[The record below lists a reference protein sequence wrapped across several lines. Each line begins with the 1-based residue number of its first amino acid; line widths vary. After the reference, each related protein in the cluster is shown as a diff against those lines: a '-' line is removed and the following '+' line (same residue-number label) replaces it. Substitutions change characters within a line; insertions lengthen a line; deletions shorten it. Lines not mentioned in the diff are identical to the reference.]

1 MLQAKRAQPQ
11 DMGYVMNSGA
21 FERITIVSV
30 TGLPDAS
37 GAALSLAWC
46 QHQMPGTRALLCS
59 PQAPED
65 LPASIEWRAIQP
77 MNYHE
82 YSWFML
88 FALWR
93 VVETEF
99 ALIVQDDGWVLSI
112 DNWQDAFLDYD
123 YIGAPIHL
131 AHVQTPEGARWVR
144 GFQWCNDFDRPGYT
158 ITPVLNG
165 GFSLRS
171 QRLMRALV
179 EHPDVRV
186 SIPPPDLVEGD
197 PLRMHWHN
205 DVLLEDVQLSGLLR
219 PALEIKG
226 LRFAPLDVAG
236 RFAIEHAGAVHH
248 GMDALSIFG
257 HHSKLRH
264 LVSVAPPTIRYT
276 ISHTQAGELY
286 GELDLVEMFVRRGY
300 RVEFAD

>member
-1 MLQAKRAQPQ
+1 MS
-11 DMGYVMNSGA
+11 SGA

-30 TGLPDAS
+30 SGLSDAS
-37 GAALSLAWC
+37 GAALSLTWC
-46 QHQMPGTRALLCS
+46 QQQMPGARALLCS
-59 PQAPED
+59 PQAPRN
-65 LPASIEWRAIQP
+65 LPASVDWQAIQA

-93 VVETEF
+93 VVKTEF
-99 ALIVQDDGWVLSI
+99 ALIVQDDGWVLSTE
-112 DNWQDAFLDYD
+112 NWRDEFLDYD

-131 AHVQTPEGARWVR
+131 AYVQTPDDSRWVR

-171 QRLMRALV
+171 YRLMRALA
-179 EHPDVRV
+179 EHLDIRV

-197 PLRMHWHN
+197 PLRMYWHN
-205 DVLLEDVQLSGLLR
+205 DVLLEDVQLSGVLR
-219 PALEIKG
+219 SALEMKG
-226 LRFAPLDVAG
+226 LRFAPLHIAG

-257 HHSKLRH
+257 HHSKLRR
-264 LVSVAPPTIRYT
+264 LASIEPPTISYT
-276 ISHTQAGELY
+276 ISRAKASELY
-286 GELDLVEMFVRRGY
+286 GELDLVKMFVRRGY

>member
-1 MLQAKRAQPQ
+1 MS
-11 DMGYVMNSGA
+11 SGA

-30 TGLPDAS
+30 TGLPDAG

-46 QHQMPGTRALLCS
+46 QQQMPGTRALLCS
-59 PQAPED
+59 PQAPKN
-65 LPASIEWRAIQP
+65 LPSSVEWRAIQA

-88 FALWR
+88 FALWH
-93 VVETEF
+93 VIETEF
-99 ALIVQDDGWVLSI
+99 ALIVQDDGWVLGV
-112 DNWQDAFLDYD
+112 DNWLDEFLDYD
-123 YIGAPIHL
+123 YIGAPTHL
-131 AHVQTPEGARWVR
+131 AHVKTRDGAHWVR
-144 GFQWCNDFDRPGYT
+144 GFQWCNDFGRPDYA

-179 EHPDVRV
+179 EHRDVRV
-186 SIPPPDLVEGD
+186 SIPPPDLVEGH
-197 PLRMHWHN
+197 PLRMYWHN

-219 PALEIKG
+219 PALETKG

-257 HHSKLRH
+257 HHSKLRR
-264 LVSVAPPTIRYT
+264 LVSIEPPTIRYT
-276 ISHTQAGELY
+276 ISRAQAGELY
-286 GELDLVEMFVRRGY
+286 GELDLIEMFVRRGY
-300 RVEFAD
+300 QVGFAD